1 MKRFALVLV
10 VLALMAPPAFADVTV
25 TMSVSITGP
34 MAADGT
40 VIQFLKGAKARS
52 DAKMMGQDVSILVDA
67 ATRQQWMIN
76 HTTKQIEPINPQQAL
91 AGMPITFGDTKVSV
105 TATGQTKEILGRVC
119 QGFNIEASVPM
130 TLGGET
136 LTMKLSGPAWIAKDG
151 PGVAEYRAAEKV
163 LADAG
168 LSISALSQG
177 PQAKGMSEVAKAL
190 GDVGLVM
197 EQEIRMAMEGTGQ
210 VAQLMG
216 QMGNMTMTLRVT
228 AIATDPIPDEKF
240 AIPAG
245 YTKK

>member
-34 MAADGT
+34 MAANGT
-40 VIQFLKGAKARS
+40 IVSSLKGAKARS

-76 HTTKQIEPINPQQAL
+76 HTTKQIEPMNPQQAL
-91 AGMPITFGDTKVSV
+91 AGMPITFGDAKVSV

-119 QGFNIEASVPM
+119 QGFNVEASVPM

-136 LTMKLSGPAWIAKDG
+136 LTMKLTGPTWIAKDG
-151 PGVAEYRAAEKV
+151 PGVAEYRAAQKV
-163 LADAG
+163 FADVG
-168 LSISALSQG
+168 LSMSPLAQG
-177 PQAKGMSEVAKAL
+177 PQGKAMTEVTKAL
-190 GDVGLVM
+190 GDAGLVM
-197 EQEIRMAMEGTGQ
+197 EQEIRITMEGTGQ

-216 QMGNMTMTLRVT
+216 QMGNMTMTLKVT
-228 AIATDPIPDEKF
+228 EIATDPIPDEKF
-240 AIPAG
+240 AFPEG

>member
-1 MKRFALVLV
+1 MMGSVAVAIPEEIMKRFALVLV
-10 VLALMAPPAFADVTV
+10 VLALMAPPAVADVTV

-76 HTTKQIEPINPQQAL
+76 HTT
-91 AGMPITFGDTKVSV
+91 
-105 TATGQTKEILGRVC
+105 GQTKEILGRVC
-119 QGFNIEASVPM
+119 QGFTIEASVPM

-136 LTMKLSGPAWIAKDG
+136 LTMKLTGPAWIAKDG

-177 PQAKGMSEVAKAL
+177 PQATGMSEVAKAL

-240 AIPAG
+240 VFPEG
-245 YTKK
+245 Y